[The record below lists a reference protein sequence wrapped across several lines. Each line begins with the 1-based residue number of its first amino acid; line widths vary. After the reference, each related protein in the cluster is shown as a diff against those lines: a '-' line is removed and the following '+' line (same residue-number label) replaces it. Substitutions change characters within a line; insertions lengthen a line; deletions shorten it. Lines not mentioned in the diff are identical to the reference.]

1 MKKKEYQ
8 VGTVTF
14 TKVEEGWL
22 SNWLVERSA
31 TGWTLN
37 KTERY
42 FSKTHNEECLFWVL
56 ERDFVEV

>member
-14 TKVEEGWL
+14 SQVEKGWL

-31 TGWTLN
+31 TGWTLH

-42 FSKTHNEECLFWVL
+42 YSKEHDEDCLMFVL
-56 ERDFVEV
+56 ERDFVEI